1 MTSDLTATPSIL
13 RLIIADDH
21 AIFRDGLAM
30 LLAGYPDI
38 ELVAGLENLTEL
50 RERVKQLQP
59 DLLILD
65 YHMPGG
71 DTSAEISYLKQRY
84 PLLKII
90 ALTGS
95 HSGLLLQQ
103 LQTAGAD
110 AVLLKDGSASTLRHV
125 IDEIKAG
132 RRYMAPDV
140 VSKIADNQLEL
151 TPREF
156 QILKLIYDGLSN
168 NDIALQL
175 NLSPKTTDK
184 HRENMMRK
192 LQVNNATQ
200 LLKKVIELGLL
211 KSGSSQ

>member
-1 MTSDLTATPSIL
+1 MTSDLTVTPSIL

-21 AIFRDGLAM
+21 AIFRDGLTM
-30 LLAGYPDI
+30 LLAGYTDI
-38 ELVAGLENLTEL
+38 ELLMGLANLTEL

-84 PLLKII
+84 PALKII

-103 LQTAGAD
+103 LQAAGAD
-110 AVLLKDGSASTLRHV
+110 AVLLKDGSANTLRHA
-125 IDEIKAG
+125 IDEVKAG
-132 RRYMAPDV
+132 RSYGAPEVQAKMAE
-140 VSKIADNQLEL
+140 NQLEL
-151 TPREF
+151 TSREF

-168 NDIALQL
+168 NEIALQL

-211 KSGSSQ
+211 KRGSSQ